1 MSLTSIATNLQ
12 REMANLSRRS
22 KDNATDLLGLKQAT
36 SARDEDIRQSLRD
49 LVTNLSSRLLEPNA
63 DQGSRN
69 TSYYGRAPAAY
80 LLDNKPHA
88 SPPVIA
94 KSISLP
100 RIPSPAS
107 FAATLERDIASS
119 PTPYSTDGAASI
131 ALLEKILREMGTK
144 EGQERLLFLF
154 SETKTKGIINES
166 DSTVVKKLEEILAFL
181 KDKTESQA
189 LVTRIDNGNGIGNK
203 PSKPELDYE
212 TVPPMPLARST
223 KDENSYGT
231 SNPTMGIENRP
242 FASPRAADFVGD
254 DILKMLK
261 RMKDSITE
269 GGGLSAEVKALVRE
283 LRGEVLGM
291 GREIGRKLEQAESTR
306 SQLDSRGHANES
318 GKEEIAKVVEQGLG
332 ELREHMDRLM
342 AERRRRSSSSSVSRT
357 TVDSQEVYHAVK
369 TALSEMPLQQQVAVQ
384 HPTSGIEREEILEAV
399 REAWETYKPEIELQ
413 NFGLERDEILQC
425 LKEGLQEYR
434 PQHESKEPGGAS
446 YEEVMD
452 AVAEGLK
459 HFKPPVP
466 VEIEASITREEIL
479 MAMRECLESFEFPAL
494 NIEPPREPEITRE
507 TVIDAV
513 KEGLSTQALTSREI
527 GFNRDDVFEAV
538 KAGLEGAPIPMAD
551 VGEQVLERMQDLI
564 EEMKDEFKQ
573 YSSANGKD
581 TEQVLD
587 AMKDGMEVLRAGIET
602 YVDRAADVTGKDEI
616 VETVRDGLEHLRIDL
631 EGTIANAPRTFEK
644 DEIMETIRDGLEHLR
659 IDLEGSIANTPRNS
673 DKEEII
679 ETVRDGLEH
688 LRVDLESSIANAPRR
703 SETQNSG
710 ELLNAMEKEFEHL
723 RQTIATSMV
732 RNGGLASDKEE
743 LLDAI
748 RDGFDDMKANVPRP
762 RESESDARTVAAMRD
777 EFEHLRETLATTMVR
792 SGPSVDKDEIVET
805 IREGL
810 EGIRSDMGRSHDKP
824 ESILSNTSELLDAF
838 NEGLDGLR
846 VDVERIVNKPLD
858 MTLNYE
864 ILDTVKEGLSS
875 LRADIDRLHTAQ
887 AEQEELTIKRGGEV
901 VIADG
906 DSIRRND
913 IENLEVMITQLRIKV
928 EALDNMS
935 PPPPAPPTE
944 PAPVNVEGMVMKEDL
959 DSLEAML
966 KQVQASITSLAERE
980 RSQDENGVTKHD
992 TDAIETL
999 LRNTKAKLDD
1009 LVFPEPEGIAK
1020 IEHVDSI
1027 EASIKSTLDAV
1038 DGVAARLES
1047 EMASKDDVLILES
1060 LLKEVHSGVGEISEK
1075 AGIDDVGDKVTK
1087 SDFETLETLCMD
1099 VKTHI
1104 EELVLPNAETMPTK
1118 AEIEGIN
1125 VVIKEFK
1132 ETMEAEADLTAQAF
1146 EARKIE
1152 HGGIA
1157 DKIEDV
1163 KGFLDDVRQEL
1174 KAKIDGNGQGIEG
1187 LAKTLETVNDMVI
1200 ASDATSTIK
1209 ELMEI
1214 VNREFERFHGNYEGY
1229 KLDSE
1234 QNNASL
1240 LEQHDEHRKLIID
1253 NLSSKIDARFDEI
1266 MTKYD
1271 DAQLAADA
1279 KTDALQ
1285 DKETQRADILESTRM
1300 VAEDLKILV
1309 DSLNKTVGESCDRMG
1324 EDSKTVFHRVDDIGT
1339 KLDDSVNILMADGK
1353 TNHQLTR
1360 AELSRTLM
1368 VVEGVHANAVE
1379 YHPKILAA
1387 ISDVLHTVGQH
1398 FEQAQRSSEE
1408 IKTSVN
1414 AIPSAIPLPAITAPL
1429 LPPPEREI
1437 PPVEKYDD
1445 SEVHAKLDRL
1455 VENTAEAAKAAAQFE
1470 LLEQIKSQVAATATD
1485 FNTFMIS
1492 QQAIVAE
1499 AQHLRAREAEEAA
1512 IVLEKRIAQKE
1523 TVELE
1528 ITRLQDEKFTLSASV
1543 DTLRDDQKHLTGQR
1557 AKLQAEVLSLE
1568 TALHIRREE
1577 MQLMEARAEC
1587 LEKRILEGVLDHSRS
1602 LLITSRPQSTLKGM
1616 SLKRVPSTASRV
1628 TSTTRTSSVGTS
1640 IPTTLGSTISTGVGM
1655 ALKRR
1660 QPMRNTAGGAI
1671 SNVKGDRRILSLSTI
1686 GANRGLL
1693 PERAMV
1699 LANPSLISAGAGKP
1713 SSAFGAGGLKRSHS
1727 VKSNFPVRKTSWG
1740 GTRQGGMYADELD
1753 EDDKE
1758 NGVLNEEDED
1768 GSEGR
1773 TERRTSYGTDAG
1785 TERRTSYTGTYAGTG
1800 SYGSGSV
1807 MDGDDERRTSYAVST
1822 VGTVG
1827 KREAEYERVESESV
1841 LEEHGLDDDGPKEME
1856 PGDQELGLYEGDI
1869 LAAHVDTGNAGEVVV
1884 FGLPSDSGI
1893 GSDMPTAAIEGRSD
1907 YFKPR

>member
-1 MSLTSIATNLQ
+1 MT
-12 REMANLSRRS
+12 NLSRRS

-49 LVTNLSSRLLEPNA
+49 LVTNLSTRLLEPNV
-63 DQGSRN
+63 DHGSRN
-69 TSYYGRAPAAY
+69 TSYYGRAPGAY

-88 SPPVIA
+88 SPPGIA

-144 EGQERLLFLF
+144 EGQERVLFLL
-154 SETKTKGIINES
+154 SEAKNKSTIDGS
-166 DSTVVKKLEEILAFL
+166 DSTVVKKLEEILEFL
-181 KDKTESQA
+181 KNSTESRA
-189 LVTRIDNGNGIGNK
+189 LVTRTKNSNAVGDK
-203 PSKPELDYE
+203 TPKLELDYE
-212 TVPPMPLARST
+212 TLPPMPVAKST
-223 KDENSYGT
+223 RDDTSCGM
-231 SNPTMGIENRP
+231 SNPTSVTENRP
-242 FASPRAADFVGD
+242 YASPRAADFVGD

-261 RMKDSITE
+261 RMKDSIIE
-269 GGGLSAEVKALVRE
+269 GGGLSAETKALVRE

-306 SQLDSRGHANES
+306 GQSDSRSDAHGP
-318 GKEEIAKVVEQGLG
+318 GREEIAKVVEQGLA
-332 ELREHMDRLM
+332 ELREHMDRVM
-342 AERRRRSSSSSVSRT
+342 RERRRQSSSSSSSRS

-384 HPTSGIEREEILEAV
+384 HPSTGIEREEILEAV

-413 NFGLERDEILQC
+413 NFGLERDEILLC

-434 PQHESKEPGGAS
+434 PRHEAKELGGAT
-446 YEEVMD
+446 YEEVVD

-466 VEIEASITREEIL
+466 VETEASMTREEIL
-479 MAMRECLESFEFPAL
+479 MTMRECLESFDFPSA
-494 NIEPPREPEITRE
+494 NVETSRESEITRE
-507 TVIDAV
+507 DVVEAV

-527 GFNRDDVFEAV
+527 GFNRDDILEAV
-538 KAGLEGAPIPMAD
+538 KAGLEEAPTPMAG

-631 EGTIANAPRTFEK
+631 EGAIVNASRNSEK
-644 DEIMETIRDGLEHLR
+644 EEVIENIRDGLEHLR
-659 IDLEGSIANTPRNS
+659 IDLEGSIANTSRS
-673 DKEEII
+673 SEKEEII

-688 LRVDLESSIANAPRR
+688 LRVDLKNSIANAPRS
-703 SETQNSG
+703 SETTNSG
-710 ELLNAMEKEFEHL
+710 ELLDAMEKEFEHL

-732 RNGGLASDKEE
+732 RNGGSTAEKEE

-748 RDGFDDMKANVPRP
+748 RDGFDGMKANVLRP
-762 RESESDARTVAAMRD
+762 GATESDARTVVVIRD

-792 SGPSVDKDEIVET
+792 SGPSIDREDIVET

-810 EGIRSDMGRSHDKP
+810 EGIRSDMEKSNDKP
-824 ESILSNTSELLDAF
+824 ESILSNTGELLDAF

-846 VDVERIVNKPLD
+846 VDIEKIINKPLD

-864 ILDTVKEGLSS
+864 ILDTLKDGLSS
-875 LRADIDRLHTAQ
+875 VRADIDRLHAAR
-887 AEQEELTIKRGGEV
+887 AEQEELTSKQGGEV

-928 EALDNMS
+928 EALDSMP
-935 PPPPAPPTE
+935 PPPPAPPAE
-944 PAPVNVEGMVMKEDL
+944 PTPVHVEGMVMKEDL
-959 DSLEAML
+959 GGLEAML
-966 KQVQASITSLAERE
+966 KEVQASIASLSERE
-980 RSQDENGVTKHD
+980 RYQDENTATKND

-1009 LVFPEPEGIAK
+1009 LIFPEPEGMVK

-1027 EASIKSTLDAV
+1027 EAGIKGTLDAV
-1038 DGVAARLES
+1038 DAVAARVES
-1047 EMASKDDVLILES
+1047 EIASKDDILILES
-1060 LLKEVHSGVGEISEK
+1060 LLKEVHTGLGEVSGK
-1075 AGIDDVGDKVTK
+1075 AGTDEVSDKVTK
-1087 SDFETLETLCMD
+1087 SDFETLETLCME
-1099 VKTHI
+1099 VKTHL
-1104 EELVLPNAETMPTK
+1104 EELVLPDTETTPTK
-1118 AEIEGIN
+1118 AEIESLN

-1163 KGFLDDVRQEL
+1163 KGFLDDIRQEL
-1174 KAKIDGNGQGIEG
+1174 KSNIHENGQGIEG
-1187 LAKTLETVNDMVI
+1187 LAKTLETVNDMIV
-1200 ASDATSTIK
+1200 ASDATPTIK

-1214 VNREFERFHGNYEGY
+1214 VNREFERFHGNHEGY
-1229 KLDSE
+1229 KLDAE

-1240 LEQHDEHRKLIID
+1240 LEQHDEHRKSIIND
-1253 NLSSKIDARFDEI
+1253 LSSKIDARFDEI
-1266 MTKYD
+1266 MTKHD

-1285 DKETQRADILESTRM
+1285 DRETQQAEAVESTRM
-1300 VAEDLKILV
+1300 VAEDLKTLV
-1309 DSLNKTVGESCDRMG
+1309 DSLSKSVTESCDRMG

-1339 KLDDSVNILMADGK
+1339 KLDDSVTILIADGK
-1353 TNHQLTR
+1353 SNHQLTR
-1360 AELSRTLM
+1360 AEVSRTLIA
-1368 VVEGVHANAVE
+1368 VEGVQTHAME
-1379 YHPKILAA
+1379 YHHKILAA

-1398 FEQAQRSSEE
+1398 FERAQRSSEE

-1414 AIPSAIPLPAITAPL
+1414 AIPSAIPVPAITAPPL
-1429 LPPPEREI
+1429 LPSPEREI
-1437 PPVEKYDD
+1437 PVVEKYDD
-1445 SEVHAKLDRL
+1445 SNVHAKLDQL
-1455 VENTAEAAKAAAQFE
+1455 VQNTTEAAKTAAQFE
-1470 LLEQIKSQVAATATD
+1470 LLEQIKSQVAASAAD
-1485 FNTFMIS
+1485 FNAFVVS
-1492 QQAIVAE
+1492 QQNTIAE
-1499 AQHLRAREAEEAA
+1499 SQQLRAREAEEVA
-1512 IVLEKRIAQKE
+1512 IALEKRVAQKE
-1523 TVELE
+1523 IVEAE
-1528 ITRLQDEKFTLSASV
+1528 IARLSDERLVLITSVETLQNDHKV
-1543 DTLRDDQKHLTGQR
+1543 LTGQKAR
-1557 AKLQAEVLSLE
+1557 LQADLSSLE

-1577 MQLMEARAEC
+1577 MQLMEARAEG

-1602 LLITSRPQSTLKGM
+1602 LLITSRPQSSLQSM
-1616 SLKRVPSTASRV
+1616 NLKRVPSTAPYN
-1628 TSTTRTSSVGTS
+1628 TNATRTSSAATS
-1640 IPTTLGSTISTGVGM
+1640 IPTTLGSRISTGVGM

-1660 QPMRNTAGGAI
+1660 QPARNTAGGAV
-1671 SNVKGDRRILSLSTI
+1671 NNAKGDRRILSLSTI

-1713 SSAFGAGGLKRSHS
+1713 SSAFGGGGLKRSHS

-1758 NGVLNEEDED
+1758 NSVLNEEDED
-1768 GSEGR
+1768 GSEEG
-1773 TERRTSYGTDAG
+1773 TERRTSYGTDTG
-1785 TERRTSYTGTYAGTG
+1785 TERRTSYTGTYTGTG
-1800 SYGSGSV
+1800 SYGTDSV
-1807 MDGDDERRTSYAVST
+1807 MDGDDDRRTSYAAST

-1827 KREAEYERVESESV
+1827 MKGAEHEEAESESV
-1841 LEEHGLDDDGPKEME
+1841 SEGHGRDDEGPKEIE
-1856 PGDQELGLYEGDI
+1856 PGDRDLGLHEGSI
-1869 LAAHVDTGNAGEVVV
+1869 LAANVNTGNAGEVVV

-1893 GSDMPTAAIEGRSD
+1893 GSDLPTAAIDGRSD
-1907 YFKPR
+1907 YFKPS